1 MANAKYDNLTVLMTS
16 GWFNWPGDAIVAVLC
31 TDVVFDTTDKTVD
44 DAGGPRLQVV
54 PITGRSVAPDGAL
67 LGRAVSF
74 TNMPKDTEFQMLIA
88 KDAGPGVPMELIA
101 FYDTGED
108 GPLELKNNGTLI
120 VRPEAVQPTEDTGA
134 GVWVKI

>member
-1 MANAKYDNLTVLMTS
+1 MANAKYDNLTVLMTT
-16 GWFNWPGDAIVAVLC
+16 GWFNWAGDAIVAILM
-31 TDVVFDTTDKTVD
+31 TDVEFDTTDVTVED
-44 DAGGPRLQVV
+44 VGGSRLQVV

-74 TNMPKDTEFQMLIA
+74 NNMPKDIEFQMLIA
-88 KDAGPGVPMELIA
+88 KDMGPGTLHQLIA

-108 GPLELKNNGTLI
+108 GPLTLKNNGTLI